1 MGAITSLIYWALNLF
16 LLSLIGRLILDYIRI
31 FSPNWRPTG
40 VVLAIAELIYTITD
54 KPLAFVRQFVP
65 PLRLGGVALD
75 LPTHTAVSVHG
86 VGATVVWI
94 EGVVVPDAVRLDKLI
109 VVRVRGCFCF
119 RMEGVCPVLCAD
131 TINVAER
138 VRAHP
143 DGSGERSPGDRLS

>member
-1 MGAITSLIYWALNLF
+1 MGAITSLIYWALNLS

-75 LPTHTAVSVHG
+75 LSFI
-86 VGATVVWI
+86 VVF
-94 EGVVVPDAVRLDKLI
+94 VVVQLLMRI
-109 VVRVRGCFCF
+109 VFI
-119 RMEGVCPVLCAD
+119 L
-131 TINVAER
+131 
-138 VRAHP
+138 
-143 DGSGERSPGDRLS
+143 

>member
-75 LPTHTAVSVHG
+75 LSFI
-86 VGATVVWI
+86 VVF
-94 EGVVVPDAVRLDKLI
+94 VVVQLLMRIIFIL
-109 VVRVRGCFCF
+109 
-119 RMEGVCPVLCAD
+119 
-131 TINVAER
+131 
-138 VRAHP
+138 
-143 DGSGERSPGDRLS
+143 

>member
-1 MGAITSLIYWALNLF
+1 MGAITSLVYWALNLF

-75 LPTHTAVSVHG
+75 LSFI
-86 VGATVVWI
+86 VVF
-94 EGVVVPDAVRLDKLI
+94 VVVQLLMRIIFIL
-109 VVRVRGCFCF
+109 
-119 RMEGVCPVLCAD
+119 
-131 TINVAER
+131 
-138 VRAHP
+138 
-143 DGSGERSPGDRLS
+143 